1 MRMKTMVWTGLFVL
15 CLLSGCKDKQ
25 EDVVLKEVQQEEEG
39 SIQDES
45 RQSESGQD
53 EVLQDGGSGSSDQ
66 ITSGVAD
73 GMIFVDVCG
82 QVRRPGV
89 YGLPVGSRVYEAVE
103 MAGGMTEDAA
113 ASAVNQAQ
121 KLEDAQQVYVPSER
135 EISQGTSFVQSQEP
149 GASQNADS
157 GKVNINTAVKEELM
171 TLTGI
176 GEVKADSIIRYRQEQ
191 GSFKK
196 PEDLK
201 NVEGIKDGLY
211 EKVKDQIT
219 V

>member
-1 MRMKTMVWTGLFVL
+1 MRMKMMVWTGFFVL
-15 CLLSGCKDKQ
+15 CLLSGCRDKQ
-25 EDVVLKEVQQEEEG
+25 EDVALKEVQQEEEG
-39 SIQDES
+39 FVQDGS
-45 RQSESGQD
+45 WQQESGQD
-53 EVLQDGGSGSSDQ
+53 KGLLDEENSSVDQTGSDA
-66 ITSGVAD
+66 AD

-82 QVRRPGV
+82 QVQHPGV
-89 YGLPVGSRVYEAVE
+89 YGLPAGSRVYEAVE

-113 ASAVNQAQ
+113 SSAVNQAQ
-121 KLEDAQQVYVPSER
+121 KLEDAQQVYVPSEE
-135 EISQGTSFVQSQEP
+135 EISQGTPFVQSQES
-149 GASQNADS
+149 GAFQNADS
-157 GKVNINTAVKEELM
+157 GKVNINTAMKEELM

-201 NVEGIKDGLY
+201 NVEGIKDGVY